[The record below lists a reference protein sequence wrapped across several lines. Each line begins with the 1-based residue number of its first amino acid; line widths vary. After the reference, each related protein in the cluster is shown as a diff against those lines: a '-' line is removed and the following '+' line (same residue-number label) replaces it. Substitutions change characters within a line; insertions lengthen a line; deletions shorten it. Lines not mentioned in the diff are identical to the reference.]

1 MAVMINKDS
10 EPIKDIYH
18 RVAVLF
24 IFYDQQT
31 NKILVEERSDKQIFS
46 GKKIFPGGSMEISDN
61 NNLTRTL
68 IREISEELGVLP
80 TKFLNLEYPVIGET
94 GAILCPFLITKWN
107 GSIPDKVMDKGNSL
121 KWVDLGSYEPEP
133 ESVRKIHI
141 EVKRFITSKL
151 LNVAQS

>member
-1 MAVMINKDS
+1 
-10 EPIKDIYH
+10 
-18 RVAVLF
+18 
-24 IFYDQQT
+24 
-31 NKILVEERSDKQIFS
+31 
-46 GKKIFPGGSMEISDN
+46 MEISDN

-121 KWVDLGSYEPEP
+121 KWVDLGSYESEL